1 MHLIDT
7 CPVNGR
13 VHFGARTNLK
23 GMSQQESH
31 QNELL
36 SRLYPMIEEYLEKS
50 ADTETPV
57 VDFRDPDE
65 LRELVDLKLPE
76 EGITGAALMD
86 LVEKYLKYSVRT
98 GHPQFLNQLYQGFNL
113 PGFIGE
119 IVSALTNT
127 SMYTYEVAPVATLI
141 EQELITKMCTALG
154 FDSNEGIFLPG
165 GSNANMT
172 ALLLARNH
180 KVPSIKSDGVSG
192 PMALFASDQAHY
204 SFEKAANILGLGINS
219 VIKVAT
225 DSLGRMIPEELDR
238 AVQESIESGFTPFFV
253 VATVGTTVLGAFD
266 PISGIADVADR
277 HNLWLH
283 VDGALGASVIL
294 SSKYRHLLRG
304 IERADSVAWN
314 PHKTM
319 GVPLLCSAL
328 LLRES
333 DSLAMC
339 TSCDHGDYLFHDEDS
354 LDLGKKSLQC
364 GRRVDALKLW
374 LSWKYFGDKGYDQRI
389 TRLFE
394 LATYAGEF
402 VSAAPDMRLL
412 SPVQSFNVCFQY
424 DPGGLDEE
432 ALSSLAQNIREHM
445 LRSGKSIVNYA
456 TVNGQTAIR
465 ISFINPDLTEQDID
479 VFFENVRTAA
489 EQLTQLA

>member
-1 MHLIDT
+1 MIQGE
-7 CPVNGR
+7 PP
-13 VHFGARTNLK
+13 K
-23 GMSQQESH
+23 
-31 QNELL
+31 NELL
-36 SRLYPMIEEYLEKS
+36 SRLYPIIEEYLEKS

-57 VDFRDPDE
+57 VEYRNPDE
-65 LRELVDLKLPE
+65 LRDLVDLELPE
-76 EGITGAALMD
+76 DGVSEAALMD

-119 IVSALTNT
+119 IVAALTNT
-127 SMYTYEVAPVATLI
+127 SMYTYEVAPVATLV
-141 EQELITKMCTALG
+141 EKELISKMCAVLG

-172 ALLLARNH
+172 ALLLARNQ
-180 KVPSIKSDGVSG
+180 KVPSIKNEGISG
-192 PMALFASDQAHY
+192 PMALFVSDQAHY
-204 SFEKAANILGLGINS
+204 SFEKAANILGLGIHS
-219 VIKVAT
+219 VIKVET
-225 DSLGRMIPEELDR
+225 DSLGRMIPGELDR
-238 AVQESIESGFTPFFV
+238 VVQKSIESGFTPFFA

-294 SSKYRHLLRG
+294 SSKYRHLLHG

-328 LLRES
+328 LLRENGN
-333 DSLAMC
+333 LAMC

-374 LSWKYFGDKGYDQRI
+374 LSWKYFGDKGYDDRI

-394 LATYAGEF
+394 LANYAGEF
-402 VSAAPDMRLL
+402 ISSAPDMKLVAA
-412 SPVQSFNVCFQY
+412 VQSFNVCFQY
-424 DPGGLDEE
+424 DPGGLEDDS
-432 ALSSLAQNIREHM
+432 LSSLCLDIREHM

-465 ISFINPDLTEQDID
+465 ISFINPDLTEHDID
-479 VFFENVRTAA
+479 VFFENVRSAA
-489 EQLTQLA
+489 EQVTQIA

>member
-1 MHLIDT
+1 MHHIGPY
-7 CPVNGR
+7 PVNGR
-13 VHFGARTNLK
+13 IHFSTGTNLN
-23 GMSQQESH
+23 GMPQNERLE
-31 QNELL
+31 NELL
-36 SRLYPMIEEYLEKS
+36 SRLYPIIEEYLQKS
-50 ADTETPV
+50 ADSETPV
-57 VDFRDPDE
+57 VEYRDPGE
-65 LRELVDLKLPE
+65 LQDLIDFELPE
-76 EGITGAALMD
+76 EGVSEAALMD
-86 LVEKYLKYSVRT
+86 LVESYLKYSVRT

-113 PGFIGE
+113 PGFVGE
-119 IVSALTNT
+119 VISALTNT

-141 EQELITKMCTALG
+141 EQEMISKMCSALG
-154 FDSNEGIFLPG
+154 FDSSEGIFLPG

-172 ALLLARNH
+172 ALLVARNQ
-180 KVPSIKSDGVSG
+180 KMPSIKSDGVSR
-192 PMALFASDQAHY
+192 PMALFVSDQAHY

-238 AVQESIESGFTPFFV
+238 AVQKSIKSGSTPFFV
-253 VATVGTTVLGAFD
+253 VATAGTTVLGAFD
-266 PISGIADVADR
+266 PILGITDVAAR

-294 SSKYRHLLRG
+294 SAKYRHLLHG

-328 LLRES
+328 LLRENGI
-333 DSLAMC
+333 LALC
-339 TSCDHGDYLFHDEDS
+339 TSCDHGDYLFHDEES

-389 TRLFE
+389 TRLFS
-394 LATYAGEF
+394 LADYAGERIS
-402 VSAAPDMRLL
+402 SASDMKLV

-432 ALSSLAQNIREHM
+432 ALGSLARNIREHM

-479 VFFENVRTAA
+479 VFFENVRSAA
-489 EQLTQLA
+489 Q